1 MKPTDSL
8 SQTGYS
14 LTLVLIFAAR
24 DVAVTHFSVCA
35 RYIAKYPLLPK
46 IIHSE
51 KSASA
56 SALYANPAY
65 EYYSLRASAALIAII
80 DAVSSIE
87 FESRELYPRHF
98 IHHPTLRARREREKE
113 RKQTGKTQNELAAH
127 KRAPLLTLGRK
138 NSRWN
143 EKFKRVAARLSSKSG
158 GWQISAIQARY
169 QPARFPAIDNLSAR
183 EIRREFIAR
192 RRSRGFAK
200 MRLYYAKYRGE

>member
-56 SALYANPAY
+56 FALYANPAY

-80 DAVSSIE
+80 GAVSSIE
-87 FESRELYPRHF
+87 FESRELHPRHF
-98 IHHPTLRARREREKE
+98 IHHPTLRARKREKE
-113 RKQTGKTQNELAAH
+113 RENKRKRHKMNSQRINERRYSPSAGKTPGEM
-127 KRAPLLTLGRK
+127 K
-138 NSRWN
+138 NLN
-143 EKFKRVAARLSSKSG
+143 A
-158 GWQISAIQARY
+158 
-169 QPARFPAIDNLSAR
+169 
-183 EIRREFIAR
+183 
-192 RRSRGFAK
+192 
-200 MRLYYAKYRGE
+200 

>member
-46 IIHSE
+46 IIYSE

-56 SALYANPAY
+56 FALYANPAY

-80 DAVSSIE
+80 GAISSIE
-87 FESRELYPRHF
+87 FESRELHPRHF
-98 IHHPTLRARREREKE
+98 IHHPTLRARKREKE
-113 RKQTGKTQNELAAH
+113 REQTEKTQNELAAH

-138 NSRWN
+138 NSR
-143 EKFKRVAARLSSKSG
+143 
-158 GWQISAIQARY
+158 
-169 QPARFPAIDNLSAR
+169 
-183 EIRREFIAR
+183 
-192 RRSRGFAK
+192 
-200 MRLYYAKYRGE
+200 